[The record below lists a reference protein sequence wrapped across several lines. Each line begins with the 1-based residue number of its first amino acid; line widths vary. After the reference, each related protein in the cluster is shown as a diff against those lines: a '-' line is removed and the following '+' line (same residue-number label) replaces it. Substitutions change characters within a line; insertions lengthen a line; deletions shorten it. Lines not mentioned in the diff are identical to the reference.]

1 MKKFYTLCI
10 IGSAIGALIFIIL
23 GIVNKDGYSVYVS
36 LFSVIIIPLF
46 VFLRKRQESKET
58 QQSHVMDLTTNPIFN
73 VAINKAIVINDS
85 DDFQYRFQIEV
96 SLNAVGRS
104 VCIQSIS
111 LANKNYYFTEQII
124 PIKSFFVPDDKDYL
138 RLTFSEYRKQISLL
152 CKTPIKGL
160 IIRDDAWCYLLLTDI
175 TTSERL
181 PDGYEDFNLNDWEM
195 IISYNDGQKKVIPF
209 SFSIHTNSFKIP
221 TSYRY
226 TGFNEK

>member
-10 IGSAIGALIFIIL
+10 IGSAIGALVFIIL

-58 QQSHVMDLTTNPIFN
+58 QQHHVLKLTTSPIFN
-73 VAINKAIVINDS
+73 VTINKAFVINDS
-85 DDFQYRFQIEV
+85 DGSLYRFQIEV

-111 LANKNYYFTEQII
+111 LFNNDYSFTNQFI
-124 PIKSFFVPDDKDYL
+124 PIKSFFVPDDTDYL
-138 RLTFSEYRKQISLL
+138 RLPCNEYCKEISLL

-160 IIRDDAWCYLLLTDI
+160 VIRDDAWCYLLLTDI
-175 TTSERL
+175 VKGTRL
-181 PDGYEDFNLNDWEM
+181 PDGYEDFNINDWKM
-195 IISYNDGQKKVIPF
+195 TITYNDGQEKIIPF
-209 SFSIHTNSFKIP
+209 CFSIHTYSQKIP

-226 TGFNEK
+226 TGFNE